1 MRTYNEQSLGEAV
14 KGLTGN
20 SREEREQF
28 KKVGRELIKIQC
40 AACKKEKTVRHG
52 VLLKYYKGKDYTCY
66 GCGMEKRAQDKK
78 EMNQAL
84 INLARSKGLI
94 K

>member
-40 AACKKEKTVRHG
+40 AACKKER
-52 VLLKYYKGKDYTCY
+52 LL
-66 GCGMEKRAQDKK
+66 GMAYSSNITKVKITHATAVAWRRKRRTKK
-78 EMNQAL
+78 
-84 INLARSKGLI
+84 K
-94 K
+94 